1 MDYRVIKYNNVI
13 WKLTCRL
20 FEIQIGSFTL
30 VRLNTFFNSV
40 SLVIICSCLLAVWF
54 GSSFAWCF
62 KFYKNNGLYSEK
74 VKYVKHLYFFFD
86 LEIKQGNLCADIFL
100 LMFLVT
106 SIDLRLW
113 EGKPSLVQNPG
124 GVIPIFLLLDFLNPM
139 VSSIYQ
145 LCSPRIDILWKY
157 NFWNFE

>member
-30 VRLNTFFNSV
+30 VRLNTFFSSV

-74 VKYVKHLYFFFD
+74 VKYVKHLYFFFWSWD
-86 LEIKQGNLCADIFL
+86 KTRESLRRYFPSDVLSNFNRFKTLGRQTFSCPKSRWSHSNILATWFLKPHGIFDISI
-100 LMFLVT
+100 MF
-106 SIDLRLW
+106 S
-113 EGKPSLVQNPG
+113 
-124 GVIPIFLLLDFLNPM
+124 
-139 VSSIYQ
+139 
-145 LCSPRIDILWKY
+145 
-157 NFWNFE
+157 